1 MKCYFTSR
9 VGWLDKCKKTWQFGE
24 MARWTCKVS
33 RSGESIRVTLPKS
46 LVREAGWRYVNIV
59 RLEITK
65 DLDIRMRGF
74 VDGESIKSEGET
86 DRAGV
91 D

>member
-1 MKCYFTSR
+1 MDLAK
-9 VGWLDKCKKTWQFGE
+9 WQSGK
-24 MARWTCKVS
+24 MARWICKVS

-46 LVREAGWRYVNIV
+46 LVQEAGWRYVNFV

-65 DLDIRMRGF
+65 DLDIIMRGF
-74 VDGESIKSEGET
+74 VDGESIKAEGEA